1 MKQEER
7 MRTDLTKEDALLTAE
22 IREMMAQR
30 NMMADCGVLGQAPIL
45 PPAVNRRRNDP
56 NP

>member
-1 MKQEER
+1 

-30 NMMADCGVLGQAPIL
+30 NMMADCGVLGQVPIL